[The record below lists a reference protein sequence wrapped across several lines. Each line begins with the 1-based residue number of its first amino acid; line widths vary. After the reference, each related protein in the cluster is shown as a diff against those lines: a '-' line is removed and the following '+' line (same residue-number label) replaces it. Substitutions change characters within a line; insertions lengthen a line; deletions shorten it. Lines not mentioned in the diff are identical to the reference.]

1 MTSMRRW
8 RRAAGGGVVLLGLAL
23 ALLALGTVVGTPS
36 GPAPDTAPVV
46 GRAASLSEGI
56 TGLQREVERL
66 PTNDA
71 AWARLGAAYVEQA
84 RRTADPT
91 LYARAEEAFARS
103 LELRPEDND
112 AALTGQASLAAARH
126 QFAEALAL
134 TDRALAVNGYGATA
148 YAVRTD
154 ALVELGRYDEA
165 RAALS
170 RMLELR
176 PGLEAFSR
184 ASYVRE
190 LSGDVDGARMALER
204 ALQSAT
210 SAADQAF
217 LHHLLGE
224 LAWNTGDLAAA
235 RVAYEAGVAADPS
248 AFAPRAG
255 RAKVLAAE
263 GELDASV
270 AEYRA
275 VVAAMPQPEYLVQL
289 GELLEASGRTEQ
301 AQEQYDVV
309 RAISRLFAANGQ
321 VVDAELA
328 LFQADH
334 GSPAEALASAQALHQ
349 AGPDAIFAQD
359 AVAWALHA
367 SGRSAEALP
376 LARAAVRTGLPLPV
390 LHYHLGVVEAAV
402 GERDAARTSLQ
413 RALALNPVFSPMHA
427 PRARQLLAELR

>member
-1 MTSMRRW
+1 VSVRTW
-8 RRAAGGGVVLLGLAL
+8 RRAAVSGAVLLGTAA
-23 ALLALGTVVGTPS
+23 ALLAVGTVVAVPTGDA
-36 GPAPDTAPVV
+36 GPAVPTV

-56 TGLQREVERL
+56 VGLQRELERL
-66 PTNDA
+66 PANDS
-71 AWARLGAAYVEQA
+71 AWAQLGAAYVEQA

-91 LYARAEEAFARS
+91 LYARADDAFARS
-103 LELRPEDND
+103 LALRPQDND

-134 TDRALAVNGYGATA
+134 TDRALLVNSHGATA

-176 PGLEAFSR
+176 PGLDAFSR
-184 ASYVRE
+184 ASYVLE
-190 LSGDVDGARMALER
+190 LSGDVDGARAALER
-204 ALQSAT
+204 ALQAAT
-210 SAADQAF
+210 SPADEAF
-217 LHHLLGE
+217 VHHLLGE
-224 LAWNTGDLAAA
+224 LAWNTGDVPAA
-235 RVAYEAGVAADPS
+235 RSAYEAGVAADPS

-263 GELDASV
+263 GDVEAAV
-270 AEYRA
+270 AEYRT

-289 GELLEASGRTEQ
+289 GDLLEATGQPDR

-309 RAISRLFAANGQ
+309 RAIQRLFAANGQ
-321 VVDAELA
+321 DVDAELA
-328 LFQADH
+328 VFDADH
-334 GSPAEALASAQALHQ
+334 GSAAEALASAQAVHR
-349 AGPDAIFAQD
+349 AAPDAIFAQD
-359 AVAWALHA
+359 ALAWALHA
-367 SGRSAEALP
+367 AGRSAEALP
-376 LARAAVRTGLPLPV
+376 LARAAVRTGLPQPV

-413 RALALNPVFSPMHA
+413 RALALNPAFSPLHA
-427 PRARQLLAELR
+427 PRARDLLSELG